1 MVRLDIDLAFSEH
14 EGADAD
20 TPPFEGTITAAGTEV
35 RIVVNDPSRL
45 PGNGR
50 RTLTELST
58 VADALASRGV
68 SVRLEGPDGPIL
80 QLGDI
85 KSNALQRVVTG
96 SSHIRLGSVAA
107 VAPLLTR
114 RNKGSALTFPIPPE
128 TPLPLVPTINRTVR
142 RRVTTT
148 HYTPGS
154 GRPRLIFAVGDSSWD
169 GSRPREFDLLPT
181 KTVIGS
187 GDEADLRLPG
197 SPRCT
202 PRSVTR
208 ATTSTCSTASTRSEA
223 GERESRDRDATAGV
237 ASCAPAPGSNSATG
251 DWRTSAPS
259 SPITGVRTAAA
270 RAGSSRASASSPRAA
285 ARVRSAARA
294 TPSDSVAPGPPPA
307 GRPGATAGASAEL
320 T

>member
-1 MVRLDIDLAFSEH
+1 MVRLDIDLAFSEQ
-14 EGADAD
+14 ETGDAD
-20 TPPFEGTITAAGTEV
+20 SPPFEGTVTASGTEV

-58 VADALASRGV
+58 VADALASRGI
-68 SVRLEGPDGPIL
+68 SVKLEGPDGPIL

-85 KSNALQRVVTG
+85 KSGALQRVITG
-96 SSHIRLGSVAA
+96 SKHIRLGSVAA
-107 VAPLLTR
+107 VAPLLVR
-114 RNKGSALTFPIPPE
+114 RNGDRTLTFPVPPE
-128 TPLPLVPTINRTVR
+128 TPLPLVPTVNRTVR

-197 SPRCT
+197 LAPVHAEIRHEGDDEY
-202 PRSVTR
+202 VLYGFDVVGGGG
-208 ATTSTCSTASTRSEA
+208 A
-223 GERESRDRDATAGV
+223 RDQGPGRDGGGRILRTGARIEL
-237 ASCAPAPGSNSATG
+237 G
-251 DWRTSAPS
+251 DWRLAYFRAEFADHGRPY
-259 SPITGVRTAAA
+259 GGRQGGEFA
-270 RAGSSRASASSPRAA
+270 RQRKQPPRGGSGPLSRASDP
-285 ARVRSAARA
+285 
-294 TPSDSVAPGPPPA
+294 D
-307 GRPGATAGASAEL
+307 
-320 T
+320 